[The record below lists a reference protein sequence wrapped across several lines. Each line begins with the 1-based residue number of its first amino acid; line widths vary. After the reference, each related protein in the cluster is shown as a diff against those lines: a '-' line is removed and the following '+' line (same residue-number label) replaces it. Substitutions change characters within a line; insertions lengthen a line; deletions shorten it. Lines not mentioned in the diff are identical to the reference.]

1 MPDVQR
7 KSDFLTRIRAEHTQL
22 EDLLSTLS
30 QEQMLRPGVAGSWS
44 VKDVLVHLT
53 WWEQDLIGKIA
64 SGEPLD
70 LQAKGDLLA
79 IDHAN
84 ALIVKARRR
93 TPLTDVLAEFSRSYQ
108 HLLYTLEG
116 LTDEDLA
123 NDETYN
129 YLVNNTVAHYAEH
142 RVWIDASL
150 RPRRG
155 FSSAALSRK
164 EL

>member
-1 MPDVQR
+1 MPDFRR
-7 KSDFLTRIRAEHTQL
+7 KSAFLTHIQTEHAQL
-22 EDLLSTLS
+22 EALLNTLNE
-30 QEQMLRPGVAGSWS
+30 EQMLRPGVAGSWS

-64 SGEPLD
+64 AGEPLD
-70 LQAKGDLLA
+70 PELKEDLQTV
-79 IDHAN
+79 DHAN
-84 ALIVKARRR
+84 ALIVASRRKA
-93 TPLTDVLAEFSRSYQ
+93 PLADVLAEFLSSYQ
-108 HLLYTLEG
+108 HILHTIEG

-123 NDETYN
+123 NDDTYN

-155 FSSAALSRK
+155 FSSAALSSK